1 MSEHRLRHLPVM
13 AIDEQRVNG
22 MSNTVDAIRV
32 LSLLL
37 SEQRQESARWRS
49 HPPSS
54 DRSRSGK
61 LDAETM
67 ESPKA
72 KILVVD
78 DNAQNRA
85 LAQATLEDEG
95 YTVVLAEDG
104 EKGIRAV
111 EAEHPDCVLLDVR
124 MPGTDGF
131 AVCARIR
138 QLPEARDTPVVF
150 LTALRDVDTFDQA
163 LRAGGDDFL
172 TKPVRPTELVL
183 RVQAALKL
191 RRMDAELREHYDL
204 VRRQRDDLMR
214 LGLQKERLSSFVV
227 HDLKNPVNSLDL
239 HAQVLLRQPDLPPRA
254 RDSVL
259 HIRSEAR
266 ALLRLILNLLDI
278 SKSEEGRL
286 TTHPAA
292 IELDALTAEILEAFA
307 IRAQDSRVTLKRDL
321 EAESVR
327 ADPDLLRRVLEN
339 LIDNALRHAPQGS
352 TLTITSRRDGANVE
366 LRVIDQGRGIAP
378 EQRDKIFERFVQGK
392 TEQMLTRSGRGL
404 GLAFCRL
411 AVEAHGGSIRVEDA
425 NPGAAF
431 CVRLPDAT

>member
-1 MSEHRLRHLPVM
+1 MPVAVRAFRGLDSRVCSPATVMPSEP
-13 AIDEQRVNG
+13 
-22 MSNTVDAIRV
+22 
-32 LSLLL
+32 
-37 SEQRQESARWRS
+37 
-49 HPPSS
+49 
-54 DRSRSGK
+54 
-61 LDAETM
+61 
-67 ESPKA
+67 A

-95 YTVVLAEDG
+95 YEVLLASGG
-104 EKGIRAV
+104 EEGIRAV
-111 EAEHPDCVLLDVR
+111 ETERPDCVLLDVR

-138 QLPEARDTPVVF
+138 ALPEGSDTPIVF

-183 RVQAALKL
+183 RVQAALRL
-191 RRMDAELREHYDL
+191 RRMNAELREHYDL

-214 LGLQKERLSSFVV
+214 VGLQKERLTSFVV

-239 HAQVLLRQPDLPPRA
+239 HAQVLLRQPDLPPLA
-254 RDSVL
+254 RSSVL

-286 TTHPAA
+286 TPQITQVALA
-292 IELDALTAEILEAFA
+292 ELVREIFEAFA
-307 IRAQDSRVTLKRDL
+307 IRAEAGQVSLKQEL
-321 EAESVR
+321 TTGSVN

-339 LIDNALRHAPQGS
+339 LIDNALRHAPVGTDL
-352 TLTITSRRDGANVE
+352 TLSARRVDGAVE
-366 LRVIDQGRGIAP
+366 LRVADQGRGISP
-378 EQRDKIFERFVQGK
+378 EQREKVFERFIQGSR
-392 TEQMLTRSGRGL
+392 EEMLTRTGRGL

-411 AVEAHGGSIRVEDA
+411 AVEAQGGTISIEDG
-425 NPGAAF
+425 NPGAVF
-431 CVRLPDAT
+431 CVRLRDG